1 MLGRYGAVVAA
12 LGLGLLLVP
21 AGGAD
26 AAWLPAQDAIFLR
39 AAHEANL
46 AEISAGSLALRK
58 AASEEVRRHAR
69 LFVNDHRRL
78 DEDLRRIAGSLRLQL
93 PTATTPA

>member
-1 MLGRYGAVVAA
+1 MERVGIQFPPERSFWGMLGRYGAVVAA
-12 LGLGLLLVP
+12 LGLSLLLVP

-46 AEISAGSLALRK
+46 AEISAGSLALG
-58 AASEEVRRHAR
+58 RRR
-69 LFVNDHRRL
+69 PRR
-78 DEDLRRIAGSLRLQL
+78 SV
-93 PTATTPA
+93 ATPDCS